1 MPTTTDRLFSA
12 DDREAIRRAAAAAE
26 ERTSGEIVPYVVNR
40 CDGYEEACWK
50 LAALAAMA
58 AAAVA
63 GAIHVEG
70 GFWGGL
76 GVLWMTLP
84 VVAAGVAGYLVPLW
98 WPGLRRRLV
107 PPEVFDQRV
116 RQRAAQAFLEE
127 EVFATR
133 DRTGVLLFLA
143 LFEHRVVVLGDAGIN
158 ARVEPGDWAGISAR
172 VAVGIR
178 QDRAAAALVEAI
190 EEVGALLEEK
200 AVDIRPDDVDE
211 LPDDL
216 RVRHE

>member
-1 MPTTTDRLFSA
+1 MFSA
-12 DDREAIRRAAAAAE
+12 ADREAIRRAATEAE
-26 ERTSGEIVPYVVNR
+26 TRTSGEIVPFVVNR
-40 CDGYEEACWK
+40 CDGYEEASWK

-84 VVAAGVAGYLVPLW
+84 VVAAGVLGYLAALF
-98 WPGLRRRLV
+98 WPALRRRLV
-107 PPEVFDQRV
+107 PPEVLEQRV
-116 RQRAAQAFLEE
+116 HQRAMQAFLEE

-133 DRTGVLLFLA
+133 DRTGVLLFLS

-158 ARVEPGDWAGISAR
+158 AQVEPGDWAGITAR
-172 VAVGIR
+172 LAVGIR
-178 QDRAAAALVEAI
+178 RGRAAAALVEAI
-190 EEVGALLEEK
+190 AEVGALLEEK
-200 AVDIRPDDVDE
+200 QVEIRPDDIDE
-211 LPDDL
+211 LSDEL
-216 RVRHE
+216 RIRNE